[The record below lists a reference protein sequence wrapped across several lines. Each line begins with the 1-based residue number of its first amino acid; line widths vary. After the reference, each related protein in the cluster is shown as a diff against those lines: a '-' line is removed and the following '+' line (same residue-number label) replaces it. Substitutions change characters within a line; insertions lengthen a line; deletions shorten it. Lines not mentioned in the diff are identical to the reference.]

1 MKITE
6 VAQIGSKLIN
16 NDNKV
21 TGQSNSNFSDIF
33 KQAINNVNGDQVN
46 SDKMAQSFIKGEN
59 VAMHDVMLSVQEA
72 QMSMQL
78 LLEVRNK
85 FVEAYQ
91 EINKVQIYPFKQGAN
106 KWNNKI

>member
-6 VAQIGSKLIN
+6 VAQIGSKLMN

-21 TGQSNSNFSDIF
+21 TEQSNSNFSDIF
-33 KQAINNVNGDQVN
+33 KQAINNVNGAQVN
-46 SDKMAQSFIKGEN
+46 SDNMVQSFIKGEN
-59 VAMHDVMLSVQEA
+59 VAMHDVMLSAQEA

-91 EINKVQIYPFKQGAN
+91 EINKVQI
-106 KWNNKI
+106 

>member
-1 MKITE
+1 MRINE

-16 NDNKV
+16 NDNKL
-21 TGQSNSNFSDIF
+21 TEQSNSNFTDIF
-33 KQAINNVNGDQVN
+33 KQAIDSVNQSQVN
-46 SDKMAQSFIKGEN
+46 SDNMVQGFIKGED
-59 VAMHDVMLSVQEA
+59 VAMHDVMLSVQES

-91 EINKVQIYPFKQGAN
+91 EINKVQL
-106 KWNNKI
+106 

>member
-1 MKITE
+1 MKINE
-6 VAQIGSKLIN
+6 VVQIGSKLIN

-21 TGQSNSNFSDIF
+21 NEQSNSNFSDVF
-33 KQAINNVNGDQVN
+33 KQAIDNVNQSQVN
-46 SDKMAQSFIKGEN
+46 SDNMVQDFIKGEE

-91 EINKVQIYPFKQGAN
+91 EINKVQL
-106 KWNNKI
+106 

>member
-1 MKITE
+1 MKINE

-21 TGQSNSNFSDIF
+21 TEQSNSNFSDIF
-33 KQAINNVNGDQVN
+33 KQAIDSVNQSQVS
-46 SDKMAQSFIKGEN
+46 SDNMVQSFIKGED

-91 EINKVQIYPFKQGAN
+91 EINKVQI
-106 KWNNKI
+106 

>member
-1 MKITE
+1 MKINE

-16 NDNKV
+16 SDKKV
-21 TGQSNSNFSDIF
+21 TEQSNSNFSDIF
-33 KQAINNVNGDQVN
+33 KQAIDSVNGAQVN
-46 SDKMAQSFIKGEN
+46 SDNMVEGLIKGED
-59 VAMHDVMLSVQEA
+59 VSMHDVMLSVQEA

-91 EINKVQIYPFKQGAN
+91 EINKVQI
-106 KWNNKI
+106 

>member
-1 MKITE
+1 MKINE

-21 TGQSNSNFSDIF
+21 TEQSNSNFSDIF
-33 KQAINNVNGDQVN
+33 KQAIDSVNQSQVS
-46 SDKMAQSFIKGEN
+46 SDNMVQSFIKGED

-91 EINKVQIYPFKQGAN
+91 EINKVQL
-106 KWNNKI
+106 

>member
-1 MKITE
+1 MKINE

-21 TGQSNSNFSDIF
+21 AEKSNSNFSDIF
-33 KQAINNVNGDQVN
+33 KQAINDANEAQAN
-46 SDKMAQSFIKGEN
+46 SDKMVQSFIKGED

-72 QMSMQL
+72 QMSMQI

-91 EINKVQIYPFKQGAN
+91 EINKVQL
-106 KWNNKI
+106 